1 MSGVRFTPSARMKN
15 IEVEFRSQ
23 IDKKKYL
30 SVLEF
35 LAKNGQD
42 LGADDKRV
50 WFFVTPDKLLKVTNN
65 VSKQTAKITLKLA
78 RIGHGSSFEEIEF
91 PIAEKDVEK
100 AIRLFEELG
109 HNYLVEP
116 TILRRDFLY
125 KGVEVAVKYSKTWGY
140 HLELEVMIGS
150 KDEEQSAEAK
160 IRAVAEELD
169 IKVMNDEELQALTG
183 KIEAT
188 YVNPTKLSKIR

>member
-1 MSGVRFTPSARMKN
+1 MKN

-23 IDKKKYL
+23 IDKKKYQTILGFL
-30 SVLEF
+30 S
-35 LAKNGQD
+35 KHGKD
-42 LGADDKRV
+42 LGADNKRV

-65 VSKQTAKITLKLA
+65 ISKQTAKITLKLA

-100 AIRLFEELG
+100 AVRLFEELG
-109 HNYLVEP
+109 HKYLVEP

-125 KGVEVAVKYSKTWGY
+125 KGVEIAIKYSKTWGY
-140 HLELEVMIGS
+140 HLELEIMIGS
-150 KDEEQSAEAK
+150 KSEERSAEMR
-160 IRAVAEELD
+160 IRAVAKELG

-188 YVNPTKLSKIR
+188 YVNPTRLSKIR